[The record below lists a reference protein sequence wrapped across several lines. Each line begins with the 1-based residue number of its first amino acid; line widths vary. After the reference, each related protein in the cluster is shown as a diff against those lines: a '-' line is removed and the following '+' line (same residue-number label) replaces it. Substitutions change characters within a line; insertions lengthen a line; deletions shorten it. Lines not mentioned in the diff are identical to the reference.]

1 MYFPPFSL
9 DDEIEC
15 NVHSLQI
22 FPFSGGSGYQFQE
35 TCEYELVTTCSLDG
49 SQNVPHVQVNFKS
62 ENLAV
67 DHIAIQWMERVVT
80 FFQNSSILNFSGG
93 GSVRISGNGISF
105 GIVAAEGNVTVL
117 KGLGT
122 EPFLSISISSAS
134 GSLSQLCGLCG
145 DRQGNLRLRN
155 GQVANPDM
163 PQEVAMF
170 VADFRVR
177 LSNRIFQN
185 AVQECGK

>member
-1 MYFPPFSL
+1 MECRVLSQQIIPFTR
-9 DDEIEC
+9 I
-15 NVHSLQI
+15 
-22 FPFSGGSGYQFQE
+22 SGYRFQE

-67 DHIAIQWMERVVT
+67 DHIATQWTERVVT
-80 FFQNSSILNFSGG
+80 FFQNSSGIRIFQNGSNPNVSGG
-93 GSVRISGNGISF
+93 VIRISSNGISF

-117 KGLGT
+117 KSLGT

-170 VADFRVR
+170 VTDFRVQ

-185 AVQECGK
+185 TVQECGK